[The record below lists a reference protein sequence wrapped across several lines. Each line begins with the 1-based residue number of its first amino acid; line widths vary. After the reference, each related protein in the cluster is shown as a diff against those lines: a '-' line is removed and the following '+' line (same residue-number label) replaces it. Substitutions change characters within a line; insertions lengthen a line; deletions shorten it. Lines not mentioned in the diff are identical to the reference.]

1 MHRLRLSA
9 AGLAAALLIVTS
21 AMAQERPPPGRAA
34 PAEGAPPVTLAPDL
48 DRRPPPPPPANRG
61 VDIEEV
67 LARVSASTGKK
78 FLVDPRVRAT
88 VFGVPDIG
96 TPTYP
101 ELLAILRI
109 HGFAAMEVA
118 GRVNIVPDANA
129 RFLPARLVQ
138 RDDSSIPDDEYVM
151 RVLNVKHAE
160 VFVPVLRPLMPQS
173 AHLAAMVAA
182 EEGGDGKLILVD
194 TYANIR
200 KMTELINALT
210 R

>member
-9 AGLAAALLIVTS
+9 AGLAAAFMIATLAT
-21 AMAQERPPPGRAA
+21 AQERPPGGRAA
-34 PAEGAPPVTLAPDL
+34 PVAPAPEFAPPGF
-48 DRRPPPPPPANRG
+48 PPPPNRG

-67 LARVSASTGKK
+67 LARVAASTGKK
-78 FLVDPRVRAT
+78 FLVDPRVRAQVFT
-88 VFGVPDIG
+88 VPEIG
-96 TPTYP
+96 TPTYT
-101 ELLAILRI
+101 ELLSILRI
-109 HGFAAMEVA
+109 HGFTAAEIG

-138 RDDSSIPDDEYVM
+138 RDDPSVPDDEYVM
-151 RVLNVKHAE
+151 RVLSVKHAE

-173 AHLAAMVAA
+173 AHLAAMVAE

-200 KMTELINALT
+200 KMTELINTLT